1 MITAAIEE
9 LTAETLAE
17 AVPLL
22 PHHYDELSEH
32 KLAGIPLDPQ
42 YDLYLARAAA
52 GQVLY
57 VTLRENGALIG
68 YLVSFVAP
76 GMHYRSCLTAT
87 GDIFFV
93 FPTKRGLEGGRTL
106 FSAWLKECRR
116 RGIQLAQIGMKSR
129 HAKYV
134 RPILEDLGF
143 FETEITFWQFLNKDD
158 A

>member
-1 MITAAIEE
+1 MLSAQIEE
-9 LTAETLAE
+9 LTAEKLAE
-17 AVPLL
+17 AKPLL
-22 PHHYDELSEH
+22 PAHYDELSEH

-57 VTLRENGALIG
+57 VTLREAGALVG

-93 FPTKRGLEGGRTL
+93 YPTKRGLEGGKTL

-116 RGIQLAQIGMKSR
+116 RGISLAQIGMKTR
-129 HAKYV
+129 HTKYV

-143 FETEITFWQFLNKDD
+143 VETEVMFWQFLN
-158 A
+158 